1 MLSIKNAQFSE
12 GLLPPKYKQTPTGLR
27 SSATEGYYN
36 PDVFKVQH
44 SVKIFHTISC
54 SLK

>member
-1 MLSIKNAQFSE
+1 MHSFLKVCCHPNTSKH
-12 GLLPPKYKQTPTGLR
+12 KQTPTGLR
-27 SSATEGYYN
+27 YSATEGYYN